1 MAEYKVHVTLQVMA
15 MQEAVEDL
23 GEALDKGDTAQAGR
37 LIAEAGQA
45 RDQLLSALQLLPEAR
60 EALASVSSGLARLT
74 ASLPVAGSGGADV
87 PRETLARLRA
97 DSEALSAR
105 IGDARITPASMA
117 AGASR
122 SLRGP
127 DAITPASLDGVG
139 RVVSLLRPLAIR
151 LDPELQASLDRS
163 LAEAGKGNRS
173 AFPILAADLERLG
186 RQLETD

>member
-1 MAEYKVHVTLQVMA
+1 
-15 MQEAVEDL
+15 
-23 GEALDKGDTAQAGR
+23 
-37 LIAEAGQA
+37 
-45 RDQLLSALQLLPEAR
+45 
-60 EALASVSSGLARLT
+60 
-74 ASLPVAGSGGADV
+74 
-87 PRETLARLRA
+87 
-97 DSEALSAR
+97 
-105 IGDARITPASMA
+105 MA

-139 RVVSLLRPLAIR
+139 RVVSLLRSLAIR